1 MLIDSGF
8 RTREVPTARMRVNVA
23 GRERAVTVELR
34 SDVKNREEDGLVPT
48 SFFHS
53 VFGSTARRAVVFDG
67 RVFLSNGLE
76 RNAPCDA
83 ADRRR

>member
-1 MLIDSGF
+1 MDC
-8 RTREVPTARMRVNVA
+8 
-23 GRERAVTVELR
+23 
-34 SDVKNREEDGLVPT
+34 VPT

-53 VFGSTARRAVVFDG
+53 VFVSTARRAVVFDG